1 MIQTKTLKEALKDPG
16 VIEVVEELL
25 PEVSAT
31 RNGLANK
38 QNVRF
43 RIGTNEEYKWFH
55 LATISTGKL
64 NLLVSSGAASE
75 ADKIFYM
82 AFSGHQS
89 ASSPYGQ
96 AYFIAGVGNAG
107 FKLYSRKEGN
117 KVDFY
122 IHITSYWVSLRIMS
136 MYTDSSSSVIAQQI
150 EAPSIDGL
158 TEIPVQSIGG

>member
-1 MIQTKTLKEALKDPG
+1 M
-16 VIEVVEELL
+16 EELL

-43 RIGTNEEYKWFH
+43 RIGTDDEYKWFH

-64 NLLVSSGAASE
+64 NLLVSSGAAND

-89 ASSPYGQ
+89 ASSPYGK
-96 AYFIAGVGNAG
+96 AYCIAGVGKTG
-107 FKLYSRKEGN
+107 FKLYSRKKEEN
-117 KVDFY
+117 KVDY
-122 IHITSYWVSLRIMS
+122 
-136 MYTDSSSSVIAQQI
+136 
-150 EAPSIDGL
+150 
-158 TEIPVQSIGG
+158 